1 MQKLS
6 EEMKQTIMD
15 IFEHLHANPE
25 VSWKEYE
32 TTSFL
37 KQKLEDLGCR
47 TRTFSDCTGVVGE
60 IGSGSPVVAVRADI
74 DALWQEVNGTFR
86 ANHSCGH
93 DSHMTMALGT
103 LMLLKNNLSFR
114 RAQSVLSFSRQKKKA
129 AAP

>member
-1 MQKLS
+1 
-6 EEMKQTIMD
+6 MKQTIMD

-103 LMLLKNNLSFR
+103 LMLLK
-114 RAQSVLSFSRQKKKA
+114 KTT
-129 AAP
+129 

>member
-37 KQKLEDLGCR
+37 KQKLEDR
-47 TRTFSDCTGVVGE
+47 KSVV
-60 IGSGSPVVAVRADI
+60 
-74 DALWQEVNGTFR
+74 
-86 ANHSCGH
+86 
-93 DSHMTMALGT
+93 
-103 LMLLKNNLSFR
+103 
-114 RAQSVLSFSRQKKKA
+114 
-129 AAP
+129 

>member
-6 EEMKQTIMD
+6 EDMKQTIMD

-74 DALWQEVNGTFR
+74 DALILTR
-86 ANHSCGH
+86 CG
-93 DSHMTMALGT
+93 
-103 LMLLKNNLSFR
+103 R
-114 RAQSVLSFSRQKKKA
+114 RLTAHF
-129 AAP
+129 APTIPADTIHI

>member
-1 MQKLS
+1 MSSTRVVPRALS
-6 EEMKQTIMD
+6 HVPYWDGLFFEDMKQTIMD

-86 ANHSCGH
+86 ANHPADTIH
-93 DSHMTMALGT
+93 I
-103 LMLLKNNLSFR
+103 
-114 RAQSVLSFSRQKKKA
+114 
-129 AAP
+129 